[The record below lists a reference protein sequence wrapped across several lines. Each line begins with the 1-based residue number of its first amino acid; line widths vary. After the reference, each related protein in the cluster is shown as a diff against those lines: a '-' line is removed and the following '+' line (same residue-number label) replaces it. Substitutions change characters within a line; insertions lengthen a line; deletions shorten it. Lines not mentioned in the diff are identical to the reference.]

1 MTLPR
6 NERIQAKDM
15 LKICREQIERLSET
29 SPQSPNH
36 ILDMFH
42 TKMGKKYEDVAIPD
56 VANGLKRIVIN
67 SPHSPSSPVEMKSL
81 PIVVGAAG
89 VSAETLSVRLPASPE
104 NQKEQGT

>member
-36 ILDMFH
+36 ILEMFH
-42 TKMGKKYEDVAIPD
+42 NKMSKKYEDVAIPD
-56 VANGLKRIVIN
+56 VANGLKRVVIN
-67 SPHSPSSPVEMKSL
+67 SPHSPSSPVEIRNPPSVAS
-81 PIVVGAAG
+81 VVG
-89 VSAETLSVRLPASPE
+89 VSVGTLSVAVPASPE
-104 NQKEQGT
+104 NQ